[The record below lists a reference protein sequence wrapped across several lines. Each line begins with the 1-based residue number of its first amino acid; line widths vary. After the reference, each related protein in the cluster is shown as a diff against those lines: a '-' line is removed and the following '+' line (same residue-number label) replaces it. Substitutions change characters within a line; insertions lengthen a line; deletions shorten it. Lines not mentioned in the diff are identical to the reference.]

1 MAEYLGNLF
10 SKYQSRFQWNF
21 DAQKF
26 LTSMIEK
33 IKNIWDKRGPFTTNP
48 TYLSKVFDYNL
59 TCIPVS

>member
-10 SKYQSRFQWNF
+10 SKYQSSFQWNV
-21 DAQKF
+21 DAQHF

-33 IKNIWDKRGPFTTNP
+33 IMNIWDKRGPFTTNP